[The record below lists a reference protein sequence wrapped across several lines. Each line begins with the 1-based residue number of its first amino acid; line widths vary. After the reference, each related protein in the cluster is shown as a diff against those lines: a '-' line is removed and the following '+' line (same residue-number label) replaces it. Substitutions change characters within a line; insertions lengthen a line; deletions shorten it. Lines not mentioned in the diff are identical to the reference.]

1 MIIIKKRLTSSVF
14 LIILFLFV
22 VQLFSARNAAS
33 ERLYKWTDKRGATH
47 ITDYPPPDTEKR
59 EGPVEV
65 IEEEPGLKLDR
76 TIVYTVGPF
85 LSAKAKRLQGR
96 LREGLRDFFD
106 IPSRGT
112 ASILLFIG
120 IPVALHLYYALCL
133 YLFSR
138 KLGVS
143 SAWLAWVPAL
153 NVFPLVSAAKKPWWW
168 GVLFLMPL
176 SGLIPLL
183 YFNIYM
189 VAALFVVCILDFVL
203 WGIVWMRVCANLW
216 INKWLGLLVFVPL
229 AQLVLIGYL
238 AFKREPQEETYGG
251 YAGP

>member
-1 MIIIKKRLTSSVF
+1 MVIIKKRLTNSVF
-14 LIILFLFV
+14 LIIVFLFV
-22 VQLFSARNAAS
+22 VQLISPRNAAS
-33 ERLYKWTDKRGATH
+33 EKLYKWTDKRGATH

-59 EGPVEV
+59 EGPVVV
-65 IEEEPGLKLDR
+65 IEEEPELKLDR

-85 LSAKAKRLQGR
+85 LSAKAKRLLGR
-96 LREGLRDFFD
+96 LREGLRALSD

-112 ASILLFIG
+112 AFILPFIG
-120 IPVALHLYYALCL
+120 IPVVLHLYYALCL

-153 NVFPLVSAAKKPWWW
+153 NVFPLVSAAEKPWWW
-168 GVLFLMPL
+168 GMLFLLPL
-176 SGLIPLL
+176 SGLIPML

-189 VAALFVVCILDFVL
+189 VAALFVVIIVDFVL
-203 WGIVWMRVCANLW
+203 CSIVWMRICANLR
-216 INKWLGLLVFVPL
+216 INRWLGLLIFVPL